1 MTISKHTWWKGQRG
15 EWYVVLQ
22 LTLFALILFGP
33 RTAFGLSWPA
43 SMTAVSMAVGGALFA
58 LGCVV
63 SSIAV
68 FHLGSNLT
76 PLPHP
81 KDDATLVLTGLYRLV
96 RHPIYFGVILMAFG
110 WALLVQGWLT
120 LAYAVVLAVFF
131 DIKTRREEIWL
142 ARRFP
147 QYAAYRTRVKKLIPF
162 VY

>member
-1 MTISKHTWWKGQRG
+1 
-15 EWYVVLQ
+15 
-22 LTLFALILFGP
+22 
-33 RTAFGLSWPA
+33 
-43 SMTAVSMAVGGALFA
+43 MTAVSMVVGGALFA
-58 LGCVV
+58 LGFVV
-63 SSIAV
+63 SIIAV

-81 KDDATLVLTGLYRLV
+81 KDDASLVLTGLYRLV

-147 QYAAYRTRVKKLIPF
+147 QYAEYRTRVKKLIPF

>member
-22 LTLFALILFGP
+22 LNFFALILFGP
-33 RTAFGLSWPA
+33 RTAFGLYWPA
-43 SMTAVSMAVGGALFA
+43 SMTAASMAVGGALFA

-110 WALLVQGWLT
+110 WALFVQGWLT

-131 DIKTRREEIWL
+131 DIKTRREEVWL

-147 QYAAYRTRVKKLIPF
+147 QYAEYRTRVRKLIPF
-162 VY
+162 IY